1 MSTILEIFLQ
11 LYYLFC
17 LETVTR
23 GVSRVDLVVQF
34 VLTVGTNETTLS
46 TLFFSQVT
54 LLMLTKSGKSRQLTI
69 NDSMNTDMIKH
80 QLYLFEQ
87 HSESFKIWSTNIR
100 INTEGKS
107 LIMKLYPAVSPLVC
121 THCKR

>member
-54 LLMLTKSGKSRQLTI
+54 LLMLTKSGKSR
-69 NDSMNTDMIKH
+69 
-80 QLYLFEQ
+80 
-87 HSESFKIWSTNIR
+87 
-100 INTEGKS
+100 
-107 LIMKLYPAVSPLVC
+107 
-121 THCKR
+121 

>member
-23 GVSRVDLVVQF
+23 GVSRVDLMVQF

-46 TLFFSQVT
+46 TLFFSQVI
-54 LLMLTKSGKSRQLTI
+54 LLMLTKSDKSRQLTI

-100 INTEGKS
+100 I
-107 LIMKLYPAVSPLVC
+107 
-121 THCKR
+121 